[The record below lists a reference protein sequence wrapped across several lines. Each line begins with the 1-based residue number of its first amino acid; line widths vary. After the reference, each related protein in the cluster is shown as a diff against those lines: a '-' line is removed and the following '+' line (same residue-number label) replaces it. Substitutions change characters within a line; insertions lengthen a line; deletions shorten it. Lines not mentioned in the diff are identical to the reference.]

1 MSNTILTPTA
11 VTREAMMVL
20 HNTVRFSRYVNRQ
33 YDDSFAQSGAKI
45 GTALK
50 IRKPNK
56 YQIRTGA
63 AINVQNTTE
72 DSVTL
77 TVATQKGVDVSFSS
91 LEETM
96 SIQDFSD
103 RVLLPA
109 VTRLATAVDSDG
121 TAEYI
126 NIYNQVGTAGTI
138 PATAQVWL
146 DAGSKIDNFTAPR
159 DGNRTA
165 VLNPLAMSRT
175 VSGLCGLFQNA
186 RKISDQYDTGLV
198 VDALGLNFEMS
209 QNTPIHTNGAVGSAQ
224 SLPTHGSQTDGS
236 SPLVI
241 SGSGTS
247 IATGTVFTIAGIYS
261 VNPET
266 GSSTG
271 ELAQFVCT
279 GQTDATHI
287 TISPSLSTSASAPNA
302 TITALPSNG
311 TAITFV
317 GLASTA
323 YAQSLVY
330 HKDAFALAC
339 ADLIMPQ
346 GVHFAGRKAQDGF
359 SIRVVRQYDIN
370 NDLLPMRIDMLY
382 GWTTIRSEWS
392 CRVTS

>member
-11 VTREAMMVL
+11 VTRETMMIL
-20 HNTVRFSRYVNRQ
+20 HNAVRFSRYVNRQ

-56 YQIRTGA
+56 YSVRTGA

-91 LEETM
+91 LEETL
-96 SIQDFSD
+96 SIQDFSE

-109 VTRLATAVDSDG
+109 VTRLASQIDKDG
-121 TAEYI
+121 TAEYA
-126 NIYNQVGTAGTI
+126 NVYNFVGTAGT
-138 PATAQVWL
+138 PPNTAQVWL
-146 DAGSKIDNFTAPR
+146 DAAAKIDNYTAPR
-159 DGNRTA
+159 DGNRA
-165 VLNPLAMSRT
+165 AILNPLAMART
-175 VSGLCGLFQNA
+175 VDGLKGLFQNA
-186 RKISDQYDTGLV
+186 RKVSDQYDSGLV
-198 VDALGLNFEMS
+198 VDALGLNFDMS
-209 QNTPIHTNGAVGSAQ
+209 QNIPIHSNG
-224 SLPTHGSQTDGS
+224 T
-236 SPLVI
+236 

-247 IATGTVFTIAGIYS
+247 ITVSGSQSAGTTLVISANGAGIAVGTVFTIADCYAA
-261 VNPET
+261 NPET
-266 GSSTG
+266 GESTG

-279 GQTDATHI
+279 AATDATHI
-287 TISPSLSTSASAPNA
+287 EVSPSMNVTAPNA
-302 TITALPSNG
+302 TLVALPANG
-311 TAITFV
+311 KAITIL
-317 GLASTA
+317 GAASTS
-323 YAQSLVY
+323 YAQNLVY
-330 HKDAFALAC
+330 HRDAFALAC

-346 GVHFAGRKAQDGF
+346 GVHFAGRKSQDGF

-382 GWTTIRSEWS
+382 GWKTIRPEWA

>member
-11 VTREAMMVL
+11 VTRETMMIL
-20 HNTVRFSRYVNRQ
+20 HNAVRFSRYVNRQ

-56 YQIRTGA
+56 YSVRTGA

-72 DSVTL
+72 ESVTL

-103 RVLLPA
+103 RILLPA
-109 VTRLATAVDSDG
+109 VTRLASQVDKDG
-121 TAEYI
+121 TAEYV
-126 NIYNQVGTAGTI
+126 NIYNAVGTAGTI
-138 PATAQVWL
+138 PASAQVWL
-146 DAGSKIDNFTAPR
+146 DAGAKIDNFTAPR

-165 VLNPLAMSRT
+165 LLGPLAMSRT
-175 VSGLCGLFQNA
+175 VNGLSGVFQNA
-186 RKISDQYDTGLV
+186 RKISDQYDTGLI

-209 QNTPIHTNGAVGSAQ
+209 QNAPQHTNG
-224 SLPTHGSQTDGS
+224 T
-236 SPLVI
+236 

-247 IATGTVFTIAGIYS
+247 ITVNGTQTEGDNTLVISANGAGVAVGSVFTIADVYS

-266 GSSTG
+266 GESTG

-279 GQTDATHI
+279 AATDATHI
-287 TISPSLSTSASAPNA
+287 EVEPALNSTGVNKTINTLPTNGKAV
-302 TITALPSNG
+302 TILGA
-311 TAITFV
+311 
-317 GLASTA
+317 ASTA
-323 YAQSLVY
+323 YNQSLVF

-346 GVHFAGRKAQDGF
+346 GVHFAGRKNQDGF

-382 GWTTIRSEWS
+382 GWKTIRPEWA

>member
-1 MSNTILTPTA
+1 MSNTILTPA
-11 VTREAMMVL
+11 AATRETMMIL
-20 HNTVRFSRYVNRQ
+20 HNAVRFSRYVNRQ

-56 YQIRTGA
+56 YSIRTGA

-175 VSGLCGLFQNA
+175 VSGLSGLFQNA

-224 SLPTHGSQTDGS
+224 SITTSGSQTEGS
-236 SPLVI
+236 STLVI

-247 IATGTVFTIAGIYS
+247 IATGTVFTIAGIYA

-266 GSSTG
+266 GASTG

-287 TISPSLSTSASAPNA
+287 TISPSLSTSTSAPNA
-302 TITALPSNG
+302 TISALPSNG

-317 GLASTA
+317 GLASTG
-323 YAQSLVY
+323 YAQSLVF

-382 GWTTIRSEWS
+382 GWKTIRPEWA